1 MMEEGKTQEGL
12 HYLRL
17 EAQKQLRKD
26 IRQENKEGT
35 AVMKD
40 VVVPIGG
47 IIISI
52 LSLLI
57 GLRCP
62 TPQTVNQSLIQSPL
76 WI

>member
-1 MMEEGKTQEGL
+1 VPRGRKVMEEGKIQKDL
-12 HYLRL
+12 DYLRL

-40 VVVPIGG
+40 LVVPIGG

-57 GLRCP
+57 AYAALHLK
-62 TPQTVNQSLIQSPL
+62 Q
-76 WI
+76 